1 MGLSSAMDWWD
12 EWKLR
17 ILVLCS
23 LFVQFF
29 LYFSEIVRAWYALR
43 RLRVMVWIAY
53 IGGDALA
60 IYALA
65 TLFNRQKQQA
75 GNALEVIWAPVLLI
89 HLGGQTISAYSLEDN
104 ELWRRHALT
113 LVSQVT
119 VALYVFCKWWSGEK
133 RLLHAAIL
141 LFIIGIVRF
150 TEKPWALRRASFQ
163 SVESTTVDL
172 STLRAKRRS
181 CSMWSQLCYTNFV
194 DLTIALA
201 RKKQGGG
208 GVKEEEEEEA
218 EAAAAE
224 RCLPLKEY
232 IKQAQECFK
241 EGPNKKQAASSVV
254 QPGLFWFK
262 MKIFAKAQEDIRMHY
277 LILPMKYIHR
287 MFLDLTT
294 PYSVRLH
301 CLESILKFDDAD
313 NKIHHRLLRLWIG
326 RQFGIMY
333 TKFKSTVT
341 CFGCCLSCLLSSLAL
356 ASVVLFAKSDK
367 DGYSKGDITVTYI
380 LFSGTVV
387 IEFAPFWATPLIDL
401 ALFILTKMKGPEGVP
416 HPWQDMVSQ
425 HNIMLFCAR
434 KKKPTTL
441 MKLAVFSYPMDYIN
455 KHWYI
460 RHEPAALQIS
470 ALVRRHT
477 EDGWKEYIRDPATY
491 RRFSNFRGEQTLKK
505 HNLLGQLGWSF
516 ALPFDECV
524 LVWHVATDLCSF
536 HHTTTSTRF
545 TIPPPS
551 RNSSEIISNHMIY
564 LLFVCPEML
573 MVGTRQDLFMNACGH
588 IEPMIKDYEPEP
600 LSSHDRASI
609 IALRILGMERD
620 DDLMVKAPMISNAHK
635 LAEGLIG
642 LDDTRRWEV
651 IQGVWVEMLCYS
663 ASRCRGYEHAK
674 SLAHGGEFLTNVWLL
689 WSVMGME
696 TLPDKMHNP
705 AGPESDPDEEQPPPA
720 ASGWH

>member
-23 LFVQFF
+23 LSVQFF
-29 LYFSEIVRAWYALR
+29 LLLSGYVRRWYILR
-43 RLRVMVWIAY
+43 WLRVVVWIAY

-65 TLFNRQKQQA
+65 TLFNRQKQRTTVD
-75 GNALEVIWAPVLLI
+75 GGGSALEVIWAPVLLI
-89 HLGGQTISAYSLEDN
+89 HLGGQEQISAYSLEDN
-104 ELWRRHALT
+104 ELWKRLAIT
-113 LVSQVT
+113 LVSQVA

-133 RLLHAAIL
+133 RLLQSAVL
-141 LFIIGIVRF
+141 LFIVGILRF
-150 TEKPWALRRASFQ
+150 SQKPWALRRASFRTMASANVSQ
-163 SVESTTVDL
+163 WRSDEKPMSKWRAICTCHSFIDDIFPRLLEEKMEDVPSLEEFVE
-172 STLRAKRRS
+172 RARDVIKEAKP
-181 CSMWSQLCYTNFV
+181 FV
-194 DLTIALA
+194 DEVEQEKELIKNSFIAT
-201 RKKQGGG
+201 K
-208 GVKEEEEEEA
+208 
-218 EAAAAE
+218 
-224 RCLPLKEY
+224 
-232 IKQAQECFK
+232 
-241 EGPNKKQAASSVV
+241 
-254 QPGLFWFK
+254 
-262 MKIFAKAQEDIRMHY
+262 DIC
-277 LILPMKYIHR
+277 K
-287 MFLDLTT
+287 MFLDLSP
-294 PYSVRLH
+294 PYSIRLH
-301 CLESILKFDDAD
+301 YLKLLLKFDD
-313 NKIHHRLLRLWIG
+313 KHKHRMLQQWIVL
-326 RQFGIMY
+326 QFSSMY
-333 TKFKSTVT
+333 TRMRSSVT
-341 CFGCCLSCLLSSLAL
+341 CLGLCSQCLLPGLAL
-356 ASVVLFAKSDK
+356 ASLVLFAKSVK
-367 DGYSKGDITVTYI
+367 DGYSKSDITVTYI
-380 LFSGTVV
+380 LFSATVV
-387 IEFAPFWATPLIDL
+387 MDFAP
-401 ALFILTKMKGPEGVP
+401 ILLSFLMVILVRCNITGLQAGGVDYI
-416 HPWQDMVSQ
+416 WQDMVSQ
-425 HNIMLFCAR
+425 HNIMLFCAQ

-441 MKLAVFSYPMDYIN
+441 LMKFASAFSSYLRDYIN
-455 KHWYI
+455 KHWCI
-460 RHEPAALQIS
+460 WHEPAAQQIS
-470 ALVRRHT
+470 VLVRQHT
-477 EDGWKEYIRDPATY
+477 EDVWKAYIHGPATY
-491 RRFSNFRGEQTLKK
+491 RRFSNLRGEKTLKK

-609 IALRILGMERD
+609 IAQRILGMERD